1 MYEEIHF
8 QNCYFNGL
16 ADLAKRLLQT
26 DKLTDRP
33 SCAKNM
39 PSSLKGGIKIIT
51 YHC

>member
-26 DKLTDRP
+26 DKPTDRP
-33 SCAKNM
+33 SCAKQYA
-39 PSSLKGGIKIIT
+39 LFIEGG
-51 YHC
+51 HNNNNLPL